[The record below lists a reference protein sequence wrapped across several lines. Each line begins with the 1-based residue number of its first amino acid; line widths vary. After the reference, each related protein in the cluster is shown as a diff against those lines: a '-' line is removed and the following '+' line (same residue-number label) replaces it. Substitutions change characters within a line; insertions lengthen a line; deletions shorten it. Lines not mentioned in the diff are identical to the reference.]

1 MPPCGAICAELN
13 AAEHN
18 NAAAP
23 ERIKRVFIMLLLSRS
38 THRVSKACASTDCR
52 EAWTEG
58 AIQGSRSS
66 ARSCNCVV

>member
-18 NAAAP
+18 NAAA

-38 THRVSKACASTDCR
+38 THRVSKACASTDCG
-52 EAWTEG
+52 EGWTAG
-58 AIQGSRSS
+58 AMQGSRSS